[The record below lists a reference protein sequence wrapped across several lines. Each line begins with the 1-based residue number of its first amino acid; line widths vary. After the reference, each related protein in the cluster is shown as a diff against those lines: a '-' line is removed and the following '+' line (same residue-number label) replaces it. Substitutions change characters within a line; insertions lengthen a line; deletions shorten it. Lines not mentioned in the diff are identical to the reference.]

1 MSIRLRRCLLWQI
14 ADVAGPGAELAAG
27 ILSGGNESPMA
38 YPHPTMTPVIH
49 ADEDTR
55 SRFLVRVYQHLA
67 LAVLAFMGFEALLFA
82 TGIAEAI
89 YSFLVSSGGI
99 AWLLILG
106 GFAIVNMIASR
117 SAHQL
122 ENPTAQYGAL
132 FAMAAAEAVI
142 FAPFLYYV
150 FNSPSVNGTASVLS
164 AAVITLV
171 GFAALTVVAM
181 TTRRDLSFLRPL
193 IMWGAIAALGLI
205 VVAVIFGFTLG
216 PIFSVAMIALAG
228 ASILFQTQN
237 IVRQYPEWAY
247 VGAAVGLF
255 GSLMMMFWYVLQLVT
270 NR

>member
-1 MSIRLRRCLLWQI
+1 
-14 ADVAGPGAELAAG
+14 
-27 ILSGGNESPMA
+27 MA
-38 YPHPTMTPVIH
+38 YPQPTQTPVIH

-67 LAVLAFMGFEALLFA
+67 LAIVAFIAIEALFFSIGL
-82 TGIAEAI
+82 AEGL
-89 YSFLVSSGGI
+89 YDFLASSGGV

-122 ENPTAQYGAL
+122 GNTGAQYGAL

-150 FNSPSVNGTASVLS
+150 FRVYDGNGTATVTS
-164 AAVITLV
+164 AALITLV

-181 TTRRDLSFLRPL
+181 TTRKDLSFLRPL
-193 IMWGAIAALGLI
+193 IMWGGIAALGLI
-205 VVAVIFGFTLG
+205 VAGVVFGFTLG
-216 PIFSVAMIALAG
+216 PIFSVAMIGLAG
-228 ASILFQTQN
+228 ASILYQTQA
-237 IVRQYPEWAY
+237 IIRQYPEWAY

-255 GSLMMMFWYVLQLVT
+255 GSVMLMFWYVLQLLM
-270 NR
+270 RR